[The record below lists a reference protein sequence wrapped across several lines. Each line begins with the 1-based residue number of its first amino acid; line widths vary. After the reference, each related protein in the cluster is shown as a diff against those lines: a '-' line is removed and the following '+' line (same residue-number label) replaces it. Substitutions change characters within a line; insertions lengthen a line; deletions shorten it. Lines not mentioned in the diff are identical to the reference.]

1 MVQESPASRV
11 GADHIRQLLN
21 RSQAAR
27 ERLSLDIADF
37 KHRID
42 VPSRIRQS
50 LTANPAGW
58 IGGGLVAGLLA
69 SLSFRRPKPA
79 PEKKKSGFSGLA
91 LTAAGALARPLLKA
105 WLSGKLSSVITS
117 RQDQDSQ
124 MR

>member
-1 MVQESPASRV
+1 MVQASSTSQV
-11 GADHIRQLLN
+11 SADLIR

-27 ERLSLDIADF
+27 ERLSVDIAEF

-42 VPSRIRQS
+42 VPSRIRNS
-50 LTANPAGW
+50 LNANPAGW

-69 SLSFRRPKPA
+69 SLAMRRQKPA
-79 PEKKKSGFSGLA
+79 PEKKRIGFSGLA

-105 WLSGKLSSVITS
+105 WLTGKLTHAVSA
-117 RQDQDSQ
+117 RQDDDSQ

>member
-11 GADHIRQLLN
+11 SADKLRSLIS

-27 ERLSLDIADF
+27 ERLSVDIADF

-42 VPSRIRQS
+42 LPSRLRHS
-50 LTANPAGW
+50 LNTHPAGW

-69 SLSFRRPKPA
+69 SLSFRRQKPA
-79 PEKKKSGFSGLA
+79 PEKKRSGLTGLA
-91 LTAAGALARPLLKA
+91 LTAAGALARPMLKS
-105 WLSGKLSSVITS
+105 WLAGRFSSALAS
-117 RQDQDSQ
+117 RQDYDSQ